1 MFSTLGVKK
10 TWLWT
15 LGAGLLLLGL
25 LAFTEVRHNQKRCQ
39 AIIVRI
45 KELDGHRFLSQ
56 RDVKR
61 YLTRDGTD
69 PIVGDLFT
77 DIDLRELEKR
87 LAQYGLISKCQLSR
101 DLSGNLIVDIEQPRP
116 LARLITSGNGLRT
129 ASGRY
134 ISEEGRFF
142 ALSMNYSARVPL
154 VTGGYFEN
162 RRSLSTEKTQP
173 LLNLLRFIHADP
185 FWRAQV
191 AELEVDRNGEVIL
204 FPQVGEHQI
213 EIGEPTDVETKF
225 KKLKVFYKHVL
236 PLNGAQAYKRVSVQ
250 YRNQIVCE

>member
-10 TWLWT
+10 SWLWT
-15 LGAGLLLLGL
+15 LGAGLLGLGL

-39 AIIVRI
+39 AIVVRI
-45 KELDGHRFLSQ
+45 TDLDGHRFLTQ

-61 YLTRDGTD
+61 YLTNDGAD
-69 PIVGDLFT
+69 PLVGDLFSE
-77 DIDLRELEKR
+77 IDLRKLEKR
-87 LAQYGLISKCQLSR
+87 LSQYGLIKKCQVSR

-116 LARLITSGNGLRT
+116 VARLIASGDGLRS

-154 VTGGYFEN
+154 VTGAYFEN
-162 RRSLSTEKTQP
+162 RRSVSTEKAKP
-173 LLNLLRFIHADP
+173 LLDLLRFIHNDP

-191 AELEVDRNGEVIL
+191 AELEVDRSGEVVIS
-204 FPQVGEHQI
+204 PQVGEQQI
-213 EIGEPTDVETKF
+213 ELGEPTDIETKF
-225 KKLKVFYKHVL
+225 KKLKVFYKRIL
-236 PLNGAQAYKRVSVQ
+236 PLKDAQAYKRVSVQ